1 MADTIT
7 KAIDALTS
15 AAFIEGGVSIE
26 RTEEARERTE
36 QRKRELIEAIAACHP
51 QAVEAQAPA
60 AVAWENFPCYLI
72 DHCEGD
78 VITEEGLQHALAA
91 MLANPQYSATT
102 PALPATED
110 SSAGDLAEVNSP
122 QEATIEGA
130 ANEVGK
136 WLNERPNRPIDLRH
150 VAMLVHY
157 AKTQAEVQA
166 EPVGGQCRWKGEKA
180 WSLCTSEHVRM
191 ALKYPRYAAEGY
203 EVRYLYTA
211 PQAQPA
217 DALDAETIKKAA
229 RYDWL
234 RSGNDYQS
242 DGPMVV
248 LYESEGDRGD
258 RPYWSIAS
266 DALDASIDAAMT
278 AAQEGG
284 NAAKEA

>member
-26 RTEEARERTE
+26 RTDEARERTE

-51 QAVEAQAPA
+51 QAVAAQAPA
-60 AVAWENFPCYLI
+60 AVPWENFPCYLI

-91 MLANPQYSATT
+91 MLANPQYSAAT

-110 SSAGDLAEVNSP
+110 SSAGDLAEVQTEP
-122 QEATIEGA
+122 AAWPATCDGKEQEAWEDWA
-130 ANEVGK
+130 KRERHDMSEHPLHYLF
-136 WLNERPNRPIDLRH
+136 LNERTNAARQGWKAGLVYAVSQMQQRPL
-150 VAMLVHY
+150 
-157 AKTQAEVQA
+157 
-166 EPVGGQCRWKGEKA
+166 P
-180 WSLCTSEHVRM
+180 
-191 ALKYPRYAAEGY
+191 
-203 EVRYLYTA
+203 A

-217 DALDAETIKKAA
+217 DALDAKLLE
-229 RYDWL
+229 L
-234 RSGNDYQS
+234 VRSTVAFAQERGSVLQVHI
-242 DGPMVV
+242 DG
-248 LYESEGDRGD
+248 LAELLAERS
-258 RPYWSIAS
+258 
-266 DALDASIDAAMT
+266 AMA